1 MNHFKE
7 CNASKKLCSALA
19 LPLLKYIRWATFHL
33 FEILINFCHR
43 KNCKKS
49 LIEMPRYC
57 IFWTHTYH
65 SGRICNMTQNI
76 FFIKVGYT
84 VIRFLD
90 QAVIL
95 SALSMHAVD
104 CIYIQHF
111 KFNFWS
117 LRPTVLPSI
126 PPRFSFRTKL
136 VLEACTLFIHIWKNK
151 KNANGLYVFWYN
163 IVFIRR
169 WKSKIKNSIFY

>member
-1 MNHFKE
+1 MLGVGVAPPEIYQMGYLPSLWDLDKFLPQKKLQKVSYR
-7 CNASKKLCSALA
+7 NAS
-19 LPLLKYIRWATFHL
+19 LLHFLNPHISQWAHLQYDSKY
-33 FEILINFCHR
+33 
-43 KNCKKS
+43 
-49 LIEMPRYC
+49 
-57 IFWTHTYH
+57 
-65 SGRICNMTQNI
+65 

-151 KNANGLYVFWYN
+151 KMQMVFTYFD
-163 IVFIRR
+163 II
-169 WKSKIKNSIFY
+169 